1 MERRLKYFE
10 QMRERLENGKEVSMQ
25 VETENETVEEEAPTE
40 NEKREYLVKMKTRLH
55 AWSNELHNLESKI
68 AEKIFDE
75 ECFAR
80 MEELDIKIAQGFE
93 KMRDLM
99 ETVDDGWEIGRCEA
113 DALLQDIVDTFDQV
127 RDYARGGAEF
137 L

>member
-1 MERRLKYFE
+1 
-10 QMRERLENGKEVSMQ
+10 MQ
-25 VETENETVEEEAPTE
+25 VDTENAFVERKSPTDA
-40 NEKREYLVKMKTRLH
+40 EKREYLAYMKTRLH
-55 AWSNELHNLESKI
+55 AWSNELHNLEEKI
-68 AEKIFDE
+68 TEKIFDE

-80 MEELDIKIAQGFE
+80 MEELDIKIARGFE

-99 ETVDDGWEIGRCEA
+99 ETMDDGWEIGRCEA
-113 DALLQDIVDTFDQV
+113 DTLLKDIVDTFDQV